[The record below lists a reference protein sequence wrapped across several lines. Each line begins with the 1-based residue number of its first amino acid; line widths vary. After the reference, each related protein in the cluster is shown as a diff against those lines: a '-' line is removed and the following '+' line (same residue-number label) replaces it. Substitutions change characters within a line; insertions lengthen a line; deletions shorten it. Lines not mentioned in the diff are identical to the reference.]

1 MLKRGPTEAVNGAT
15 QMPFALQVL
24 VDHYKRKPPSSTSM
38 VMVLSVISYFPSFP
52 FSLFSLSLYS
62 LFLLS
67 WHLLVK
73 PAPSPR
79 CTTT

>member
-38 VMVLSVISYFPSFP
+38 VMAL
-52 FSLFSLSLYS
+52 
-62 LFLLS
+62 
-67 WHLLVK
+67 K
-73 PAPSPR
+73 N
-79 CTTT
+79 

>member
-38 VMVLSVISYFPSFP
+38 VRV
-52 FSLFSLSLYS
+52 
-62 LFLLS
+62 LS